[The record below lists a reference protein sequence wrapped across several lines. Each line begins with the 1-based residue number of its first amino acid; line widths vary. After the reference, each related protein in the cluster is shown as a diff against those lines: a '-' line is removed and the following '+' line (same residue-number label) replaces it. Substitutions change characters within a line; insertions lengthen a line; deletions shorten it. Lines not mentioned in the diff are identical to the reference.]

1 MRAATRREDDQ
12 RRKPRREGENGDRGE
27 GQREGGGGVEVRKGG
42 WRNMKEAVVEELAKG
57 LEELVEV
64 LVEDQ

>member
-1 MRAATRREDDQ
+1 MRAATKRRDDH
-12 RRKPRREGENGDRGE
+12 RGKPRREGNGDRGE
-27 GQREGGGGVEVRKGG
+27 GQREGGGEVEVRKGG